1 MNSLPRAVLDAQ
13 ARAAATSF
21 IYSCEPDVGHLL
33 ATLAAA
39 VPEDG
44 RILELGTGC
53 GVGLA
58 WLIHGLGDREDV
70 EVVTVE
76 LHPATQSM
84 TSSDEWPRFVQF
96 VLGDGAA
103 LVHEL
108 GKFDL
113 VFADAPGGKL
123 TNLEGTIGALQPGG
137 ILLVDD
143 MDLSRQEDPNITA
156 ALATVRERLVG
167 HPELVVA
174 ELEAGS
180 GIILCTLPR

>member
-1 MNSLPRAVLDAQ
+1 MNSLPKTVLDAQ
-13 ARAAATSF
+13 ARAESASF
-21 IYSCEPDVGHLL
+21 IYSCEPEVGHLL
-33 ATLAAA
+33 ASLTAA
-39 VPEDG
+39 VPRKG

-76 LHPATQSM
+76 LDPATQSVA
-84 TSSDEWPRFVQF
+84 SGGAWPGFVQF
-96 VLGDGAA
+96 VLGDGAE
-103 LVHEL
+103 LVQEL
-108 GKFDL
+108 GKFEL

-137 ILLVDD
+137 ILVVDD
-143 MDLSRQEDPNITA
+143 MDLSRQEDPDIIA